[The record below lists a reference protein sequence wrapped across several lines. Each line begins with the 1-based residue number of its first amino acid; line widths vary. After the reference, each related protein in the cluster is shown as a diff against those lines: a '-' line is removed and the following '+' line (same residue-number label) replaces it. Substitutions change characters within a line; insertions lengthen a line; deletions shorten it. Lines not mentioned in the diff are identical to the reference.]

1 MLIKHYNYA
10 CKNEIIIGSISKRS
24 SWLTKMGPIFDTKNR
39 EVFNN
44 LRLTFSRVFFTF
56 LSSAIFDDSRAV
68 LSVEKACDSS
78 DKTGHFYLQ
87 YW

>member
-1 MLIKHYNYA
+1 MLI
-10 CKNEIIIGSISKRS
+10 
-24 SWLTKMGPIFDTKNR
+24 WLTKMGPIFDTKNR

-44 LRLTFSRVFFTF
+44 LPGFRLTFSRAFFTF

-68 LSVEKACDSS
+68 LSVEMACDSS

-87 YW
+87 Y